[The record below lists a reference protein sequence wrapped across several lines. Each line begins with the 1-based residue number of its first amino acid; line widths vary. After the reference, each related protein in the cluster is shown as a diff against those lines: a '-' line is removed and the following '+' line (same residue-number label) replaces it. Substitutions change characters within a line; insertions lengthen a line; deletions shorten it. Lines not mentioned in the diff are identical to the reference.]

1 MLKTMLKTPATAKT
15 AIAAAGLAVAAL
27 TVGATAAQA
36 APAAAQAASAAAQA
50 ASAAP
55 HSNPVAACQKW
66 AKEHTFV
73 QITKAKGNPKAG
85 LVVTGQT
92 VRVHCGGPDDLQY
105 ISTGKRFT
113 GHLLPSAKI
122 NVLTFT
128 NGIQSPRLPESK
140 FPHWVAT
147 DHNSSIYSVTG
158 PFKAIRAL
166 MEEYHP

>member
-1 MLKTMLKTPATAKT
+1 MLKTRARA

-27 TVGATAAQA
+27 AIGTTTAQA
-36 APAAAQAASAAAQA
+36 APAASL
-50 ASAAP
+50 
-55 HSNPVAACQKW
+55 AACQKW

-73 QITKAKGNPKAG
+73 WITKAKGNPKAG

-105 ISTGKRFT
+105 IPTGKRFV
-113 GHLLPSAKI
+113 GHLLPTAKI
-122 NVLTFT
+122 NVLTFA

-140 FPHWVAT
+140 FAHWVAT
-147 DHNSSIYSVTG
+147 DHNSGIYSVTG
-158 PFKAIRAL
+158 PFEAIRAL

>member
-1 MLKTMLKTPATAKT
+1 MLKTMLKAPARAKT

-36 APAAAQAASAAAQA
+36 APTAQATLAGS
-50 ASAAP
+50 
-55 HSNPVAACQKW
+55 HSNPLAACQKW

-73 QITKAKGNPKAG
+73 WITKAKGNPKAG

-105 ISTGKRFT
+105 IQTGKRFT

-147 DHNSSIYSVTG
+147 DHNSGIYAVTG

>member
-1 MLKTMLKTPATAKT
+1 MLKTPARAKR
-15 AIAAAGLAVAAL
+15 AIAAPGLAVAAL

-36 APAAAQAASAAAQA
+36 APAPS
-50 ASAAP
+50 

-73 QITKAKGNPKAG
+73 RITKAKGNPKAG

-92 VRVHCGGPDDLQY
+92 VRVHCGGPDDLQF
-105 ISTGKRFT
+105 ITTGKRFT

-147 DHNSSIYSVTG
+147 DYNGSIYSVTG